1 MTEIDLLD
9 GLVIEVKESLK
20 DFRLRSAKDN
30 FIPINVYTQ
39 NLPLK
44 EGKDDEKLYPYV
56 RICFDDETIESME
69 SENLDLNVYFIIG
82 VIDREKDKQGFRDV
96 LQIANLIYQHIF
108 RKGIIA
114 KAFRPE
120 YPFKI
125 MLQSDDTYPYF
136 IGGIE
141 SKWEIPVMREEDKF
155 I

>member
-1 MTEIDLLD
+1 MTELDLLD
-9 GLVIEVKESLK
+9 GLAEETKEALK
-20 DFRLRSAKDN
+20 DFRLRSAKEN
-30 FIPINVYTQ
+30 YIPINIYTQ

-44 EGKDDEKLYPYV
+44 KGKEDEKQYPYV
-56 RICFDDETIESME
+56 CVCFDDEEISDPEE
-69 SENLDLNVYFIIG
+69 PFLVNVYFLIG
-82 VIDREKDKQGFRDV
+82 IIDRAEDKQGFRDV

-114 KAFRPE
+114 KAFKPS

-125 MLQSDDTYPYF
+125 LLQQDDTYPYF

-141 SKWEIPVMREEDKF
+141 SKWEMPSFREEDKF